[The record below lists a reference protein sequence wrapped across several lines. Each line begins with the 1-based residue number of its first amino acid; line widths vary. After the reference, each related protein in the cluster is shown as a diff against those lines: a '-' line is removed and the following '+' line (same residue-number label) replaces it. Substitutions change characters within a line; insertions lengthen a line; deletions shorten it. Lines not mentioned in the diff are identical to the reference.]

1 MHDLERLVIQSPV
14 LFAEGRVGFPADA
27 DYSAD
32 FGEQLGFLTQKGIAI
47 AIDSAGGPQ
56 APFVSP

>member
-14 LFAEGRVGFPADA
+14 LFAEGGVGFPADA

-47 AIDSAGGPQ
+47 APSIALAVHRLLS
-56 APFVSP
+56 